1 MAILLISRGICVL
14 KSNRNALCIPL
25 VVLGLAA
32 SGMKP
37 ILLLTLLVAAAAKQP
52 QHYVNTLT
60 GTQSRYD
67 LSHGNSLPLVARPWG
82 FNSWAPQTDNA
93 DGSWFFHPEDV
104 RLFGIRCTH
113 QPSPWIGDYGTFRIQ
128 ATMHDGSHSDSW
140 QYSSYIP
147 SASQWLPY
155 YWDAHLDAYSTVAG
169 KTHVEL
175 TATQH
180 GAVVRVSF
188 PPYIHGPSSDGFSQT
203 RRLLIALDAG
213 QGVVNTTFTPTGSPL
228 FSGVS
233 TQNSGGLSS
242 SSAFGHWFTATIAG
256 GSRGDLDVSSSVLR
270 YGTFVGANGGSV
282 AYFDFDPTQT
292 NASVLTLRVATSLIS
307 LNQSQYSLDSEIGS
321 KSFDDVALEGE
332 DEWRL
337 LLGRVTPTVDSGYY
351 SAQEIDDQ
359 LTTFYSA
366 LYRAS
371 LFPRFLDEIAP
382 DGSRLH
388 FSAYDPQGGV
398 FPGISVSDSG
408 FWDAYRTVY
417 PWLSLFS
424 PKTYGRMVT
433 GWTNAFHEGGWLPKW
448 ASPGYRGSMVGTMG
462 DVSLAD
468 AIVKNIPGIDRDSA
482 WAAIRKDAFDTP
494 SASNRAAPASV
505 RKQPEPLDDGF
516 TSANDPGVGRTCL
529 APYLQHGYIPRNAVL
544 PSGGTCSEVVSRSL
558 NYMLADAA
566 IAQAAHVLGHDDD
579 AKVLMQRAA
588 NYSLLFDAAT
598 GFFRS
603 RDAVSGNFTEPFDE
617 FAWGGDYTEAG
628 AWQYR
633 FYVPHDVAGLR
644 ALYAESGLDLC
655 DEVERAQTIPGV
667 IHVGAYGTQIHEM
680 TEMAQLCW
688 GQYEHNNQP
697 VHHMLWM
704 PIAADTSVAG
714 KCAQRAQRWLR
725 RVTSTLYKPD
735 ADFACGDEDNGQMS
749 AW

>member
-1 MAILLISRGICVL
+1 MRYIVALAILATV
-14 KSNRNALCIPL
+14 
-25 VVLGLAA
+25 
-32 SGMKP
+32 
-37 ILLLTLLVAAAAKQP
+37 AAKQP

-82 FNSWAPQTDNA
+82 FNSWSPQTDNA

-104 RLFGIRCTH
+104 RMFGIRCTH

-128 ATMHDGSHSDSW
+128 ATMHDSGHGDSW
-140 QYSSYIP
+140 QFSSYDP
-147 SASQWLPY
+147 STSHWLPY
-155 YWDAHLDAYSTVAG
+155 YWDSHLDAYSTSHG

-175 TATQH
+175 TSTQH

-188 PPYIHGPSSDGFSQT
+188 PPFAHGPTSDGFSQT
-203 RRLLIALDAG
+203 RRILIALDSG
-213 QGVVNTTFTPTGSPL
+213 QGQVSTSSAAGVPQ

-233 TQNSGGLSS
+233 TQNSGGLSN
-242 SSAFGHWFTATIAG
+242 SSAFGHWFTATLAG
-256 GSRGDLDVSSSVLR
+256 GNQGNLDVSSSVLR
-270 YGTFVGANGGSV
+270 SGTFLSSSGGTV
-282 AYFDFDPTQT
+282 AYFDFDPTQANT
-292 NASVLTLRVATSLIS
+292 SVLTLRVATSLIS
-307 LNQSQYSLDSEIGS
+307 LNQSQYSLQSEIGT
-321 KSFDDVALEGE
+321 KSFDDIALESE
-332 DEWRL
+332 EEWMQ
-337 LLGRVTPTVDSGYY
+337 LLGRVTPTPDATYY
-351 SAQEIDDQ
+351 SAQEIDSQ

-371 LFPRFLDEIAP
+371 LFPRFMDEVSP
-382 DGSRLH
+382 DGSTVH
-388 FSAYDPQGGV
+388 FSAYDPSGSV
-398 FPGISVSDSG
+398 FPGPSVSDSG

-424 PKTYGRMVT
+424 PRTYGRMVN
-433 GWTNAFHEGGWLPKW
+433 GWTNAFQEGGWLPKW

-468 AIVKNIPGIDRDSA
+468 AIVKKIPGIDVDVA
-482 WAAIRKDAFDTP
+482 WAAIRKDAFNSP
-494 SASNRAAPASV
+494 SDSYRAAPAIISK
-505 RKQPEPLDDGF
+505 RTSSIENDRF

-529 APYLQHGYIPRNAVL
+529 SPYLQYGYIPQDAVL
-544 PSGGTCSEVVSRSL
+544 PSGGYCSEVVSRSL

-566 IAQAAHVLGHDDD
+566 IAQAAQMLGHSDD
-579 AKVLMQRAA
+579 AKILLQRAA
-588 NYSLLFDAAT
+588 NYSLLFDSAT

-603 RDAVSGNFTEPFDE
+603 RHAASGNFTEPFDE

-628 AWQYR
+628 PWQYR
-633 FYVPHDVAGLR
+633 FYVPHDVSGLQ

-655 DEVERAQTIPGV
+655 DEIEQAQTMPGV
-667 IHVGAYGTQIHEM
+667 LHVGAYGTQIHEM

-704 PIAADTSVAG
+704 PIAADTSVSG

-725 RVTSTLYKPD
+725 RVTATLYKPG

>member
-1 MAILLISRGICVL
+1 MKCILVL
-14 KSNRNALCIPL
+14 A
-25 VVLGLAA
+25 
-32 SGMKP
+32 
-37 ILLLTLLVAAAAKQP
+37 LLVAAAAKQP

-67 LSHGNSLPLVARPWG
+67 LSHGNTLPLVARPWG
-82 FNSWAPQTDNA
+82 FNSWSPQTDNA

-128 ATMHDGSHSDSW
+128 ATIHDSSHVDSW
-140 QYSSYIP
+140 QFSSYDS
-147 SASQWLPY
+147 SASHWLPY
-155 YWDAHLDAYSTVAG
+155 YWDAHLDAYSTTRG
-169 KTHVEL
+169 KAHLEL
-175 TATQH
+175 TSTQH
-180 GAVVRVSF
+180 GAVVRVAF
-188 PPYIHGPSSDGFSQT
+188 PAFVHGSTSDGFSQT
-203 RRLLIALDAG
+203 RRILIALDDG
-213 QGVVNTTFTPTGSPL
+213 QGQVNATISASGVPQF
-228 FSGVS
+228 FGVS
-233 TQNSGGLSS
+233 TQNSGGLSN
-242 SSAFGHWFTATIAG
+242 SSAFGHWFTATIFG
-256 GSRGDLDVSSSVLR
+256 GSQGDLDLSNAVLR
-270 YGTFVGANGGSV
+270 YGTFSSASGGSV
-282 AYFDFDPTQT
+282 AYFDFDPTKV

-307 LNQSQYSLDSEIGS
+307 LNQSQHSLLSEIGS
-321 KSFDDVALEGE
+321 KSFDDVALESE
-332 DEWRL
+332 AEWHK
-337 LLGRVTPTVDSGYY
+337 LLGRVTPSPDASHY
-351 SAQEIDDQ
+351 AAHEIDDQ

-371 LFPRFLDEIAP
+371 LFPRFLDEVSP
-382 DGSRLH
+382 DGSVVH
-388 FSAYDPQGGV
+388 FSAYDPAGAV
-398 FPGISVSDSG
+398 FPGTSVSDSG

-424 PKTYGRMVT
+424 PLTYGRMVN

-448 ASPGYRGSMVGTMG
+448 SSPGYRGSMVGTMG

-468 AIVKNIPGIDRDSA
+468 AIVKKVPGIDVESV
-482 WAAIRKDAFDTP
+482 WAAIRKDAFEAP
-494 SASNRAAPASV
+494 SGSYRASPASV
-505 RKQPEPLDDGF
+505 LKHTMSLDYGKL

-529 APYLQHGYIPRNAVL
+529 DPYLQYGFIPRDAVL
-544 PSGGTCSEVVSRSL
+544 PSGGSCSEVVSRSL

-566 IAQAAHVLGHDDD
+566 IARAAKTLGKNDD
-579 AKVLMQRAA
+579 AEVLIQRAA
-588 NYSLLFDAAT
+588 NYSLLFDSST

-603 RDAVSGNFTEPFDE
+603 RNSASGNFTEPFDE

-633 FYVPHDVAGLR
+633 FYVPHDVSGLR
-644 ALYAESGLDLC
+644 ALYAESGIDLC
-655 DEVERAQTIPGV
+655 DEVELAQTIPGV
-667 IHVGAYGTQIHEM
+667 VHVGAYGQQIHEM
-680 TEMAQLCW
+680 TEMTQLCW

-704 PIAADTSVAG
+704 PIAADASVSG

-725 RVTSTLYKPD
+725 RVTSSLYKPG

>member
-1 MAILLISRGICVL
+1 MHNMQLGVFFIALI
-14 KSNRNALCIPL
+14 
-25 VVLGLAA
+25 
-32 SGMKP
+32 
-37 ILLLTLLVAAAAKQP
+37 VAATAKPP

-82 FNSWAPQTDNA
+82 FNSWSPQTDNA
-93 DGSWFFHPEDV
+93 DGTWFFHPEDV

-128 ATMHDGSHSDSW
+128 ATIHDSSHNDIW
-140 QYSSYIP
+140 QFSSYDP
-147 SASQWLPY
+147 GASHWLPY
-155 YWDAHLDAYSTVAG
+155 YWDAHLDAYSTAEG
-169 KTHVEL
+169 KAHVEL
-175 TATQH
+175 TSTQH
-180 GAVVRVSF
+180 GAVVRVTF
-188 PPYIHGPSSDGFSQT
+188 PPYIRGPTSEGFSQT
-203 RRLLIALDAG
+203 RRILIALDDG
-213 QGVVNTTFTPTGSPL
+213 QGAVNSTLSASGIPQ

-233 TQNSGGLSS
+233 TQNSGGLSN

-256 GSRGDLDVSSSVLR
+256 GSQGDLDLSRAVLNF
-270 YGTFVGANGGSV
+270 GTFSVSGGGSF
-282 AYFDFDPTQT
+282 AYFDFDPTQS

-307 LNQSQYSLDSEIGS
+307 LKQSQYSLGSEIGI
-321 KSFDDVALEGE
+321 KSLDEVASESE
-332 DEWRL
+332 QEWQQ
-337 LLGRVTPTVDSGYY
+337 LLGRVTPTSDASHY
-351 SAQEIDDQ
+351 SAKETEDQ

-371 LFPRFLDEIAP
+371 LFPRFLDEVAP
-382 DGSRLH
+382 DGSTVH
-388 FSAYDPQGGV
+388 FSAYDPMGGV

-424 PKTYGRMVT
+424 PRTYGRMVN
-433 GWTNAFHEGGWLPKW
+433 GWTNAFNEGGWLPKW

-468 AIVKNIPGIDRDSA
+468 AIVKKIPGIDVDVA
-482 WAAIRKDAFDTP
+482 WAAIRKDAFSIP
-494 SASNRAAPASV
+494 SYSNRAAAATVLKHSKSLHDE
-505 RKQPEPLDDGF
+505 RL
-516 TSANDPGVGRTCL
+516 TSENDPGVGRTCL
-529 APYLQHGYIPRNAVL
+529 APYLQYGYIPRDAVL

-566 IAQAAHVLGHDDD
+566 IAQAAQMLGHSDD
-579 AKVLMQRAA
+579 AKILMQRAA
-588 NYSLLFDAAT
+588 NYSLMFDSET

-603 RDAVSGNFTEPFDE
+603 RDSASGNFTDSFDE

-628 AWQYR
+628 PWQYR
-633 FYVPHDVAGLR
+633 FYVPHDVAGLH

-655 DEVERAQTIPGV
+655 DEVERAQNIPSV
-667 IHVGAYGTQIHEM
+667 IHVGSYGTQIHEM

-704 PIAADTSVAG
+704 PIAADTSVSG

-725 RVTSTLYKPD
+725 RATATLYKPG

-749 AW
+749 AWYV

>member
-1 MAILLISRGICVL
+1 
-14 KSNRNALCIPL
+14 
-25 VVLGLAA
+25 
-32 SGMKP
+32 
-37 ILLLTLLVAAAAKQP
+37 
-52 QHYVNTLT
+52 
-60 GTQSRYD
+60 
-67 LSHGNSLPLVARPWG
+67 
-82 FNSWAPQTDNA
+82 
-93 DGSWFFHPEDV
+93 
-104 RLFGIRCTH
+104 
-113 QPSPWIGDYGTFRIQ
+113 
-128 ATMHDGSHSDSW
+128 
-140 QYSSYIP
+140 
-147 SASQWLPY
+147 
-155 YWDAHLDAYSTVAG
+155 
-169 KTHVEL
+169 
-175 TATQH
+175 
-180 GAVVRVSF
+180 
-188 PPYIHGPSSDGFSQT
+188 
-203 RRLLIALDAG
+203 
-213 QGVVNTTFTPTGSPL
+213 
-228 FSGVS
+228 
-233 TQNSGGLSS
+233 
-242 SSAFGHWFTATIAG
+242 
-256 GSRGDLDVSSSVLR
+256 VLR

-468 AIVKNIPGIDRDSA
+468 AIVKNIPGIDRDAA

-529 APYLQHGYIPRNAVL
+529 APYLQYGYIPRNAVL

-725 RVTSTLYKPD
+725 RVTSTLYKPG